1 MFRLCNK
8 FRVCRR
14 FNEDL
19 WGEFRTKQ
27 ALNTTFIQ
35 FVRQYKERR
44 SPPSLFAKSTV
55 IRRWRRR
62 SLYGELLN
70 FRKKMSIF
78 YGGLYVSEIRW
89 NTSQEQVLHKLFR
102 NISSFESRLSTV
114 IYRSHFCSSI
124 LESLNFI
131 LSGKV
136 CVNKKII
143 RKPNYLISPGDIFEL
158 VESVKFRQHCRF
170 MVRLATDK
178 LVVYQPRYL
187 EINHLLMV
195 GVLLY
200 PPLYKEAHLPFYKP
214 F

>member
-1 MFRLCNK
+1 MFRLTNK

-14 FNEDL
+14 FNEDI

-27 ALNTTFIQ
+27 VLNKTFMQ

-44 SPPSLFAKSTV
+44 SPPSLFARSTV
-55 IRRWRRR
+55 VRRWRRR
-62 SLYGELLN
+62 SLYGELIN

-78 YGGLYVSEIRW
+78 YGGLSVSEDRW
-89 NTSQEQVLHKLFR
+89 NTSQEQILHKLFR
-102 NISSFESRLSTV
+102 NISSFESRLST
-114 IYRSHFCSSI
+114 ILYRSHFCSSV

-136 CVNKKII
+136 CVNKRII
-143 RKPNYLISPGDIFEL
+143 RKTDHVVCAGDIFEL
-158 VESVKFRQHCRF
+158 VESAKYNQHCKF
-170 MVRLATDK
+170 MVALSTDK

-187 EINHLLMV
+187 EINHLVMA
-195 GVLLY
+195 GILLY
-200 PPLYKEAHLPFYKP
+200 SPVYKEAHLPFYKP

>member
-1 MFRLCNK
+1 MFRLTNK

-27 ALNTTFIQ
+27 VLNTTFMQ

-44 SPPSLFAKSTV
+44 SPPSLFARSTV
-55 IRRWRRR
+55 VRRWRRR
-62 SLYGELLN
+62 SLYGELIN

-78 YGGLYVSEIRW
+78 YGGLFVSETRW
-89 NTSQEQVLHKLFR
+89 NTSQEQVLHTLFK
-102 NISSFESRLSTV
+102 NISSFESRLST
-114 IYRSHFCSSI
+114 ILYRSHFCSSV

-136 CVNKKII
+136 CVNKRIV
-143 RKPNYLISPGDIFEL
+143 RKTDHVVCAGDVFEL
-158 VESVKFRQHCRF
+158 VESIKFKQHCKF
-170 MVRLATDK
+170 MIALSTDK

-187 EINHLLMV
+187 EVNHLLMA

-200 PPLYKEAHLPFYKP
+200 PPVYKEAHLPFYKP